1 VVASGGARESRQ
13 RRRANIE
20 SVTVETLTAIFA
32 ACSPIKVGGRSYTFR
47 LTGLA
52 EPCSYQPEA
61 MELTFTASNGD
72 VSHTGAL
79 RIEKGRYSGEE
90 MAAHS
95 VQTIRDIVTG
105 RLPPGTRTV
114 L

>member
-1 VVASGGARESRQ
+1 MVASGGARKSRH
-13 RRRANIE
+13 RGGANIE
-20 SVTVETLTAIFA
+20 SVTVETLTTIFA
-32 ACSPIKVGGRSYTFR
+32 ACSPIKIDGRSYTFR

-79 RIEKGRYSGEE
+79 RIGKDRYSSREIAGQ
-90 MAAHS
+90 AI
-95 VQTIRDIVTG
+95 QTIRDIAAG
-105 RLPPGTRTV
+105 RLPPGTRAI